1 MSEILTYSDGFTA
14 DGQITKMGTFT
25 SKGGG
30 LTVQVKL
37 PLDGALAANVA
48 MHLGN
53 IAQISIKFSSVK
65 KSVNHQAGDKEA
77 EAEGQQ
83 ALDFLSQAA
92 ADEEADAEA
101 SDEEDEEESEAD
113 DEAIDQE
120 DAEADDEETAP

>member
-30 LTVQVKL
+30 LTVQVQL

-65 KSVNHQAGDKEA
+65 KNVHSQEGDKEA
-77 EAEGQQ
+77 EDEGQL
-83 ALDFLSQAA
+83 ALDLLSQAA
-92 ADEEADAEA
+92 ADEEAEAEA
-101 SDEEDEEESEAD
+101 SDDEDEAESEAD
-113 DEAIDQE
+113 DDATDQE
-120 DAEADDEETAP
+120 AVEEETAT